1 MDIETLNRWL
11 AAFALLLGIANTISI
26 WLRNNAR
33 ELAKKLDQIG
43 DSLKGHDRRIQTVEN
58 EQRHMPTKEDMHEL
72 TVSITALAGEL
83 KTQST
88 ELDSVARTV
97 RRIDDYLRNA
107 K

>member
-33 ELAKKLDQIG
+33 ELAKKLDEIR
-43 DSLKGHDRRIQTVEN
+43 DSLKGHDRRIQTVES
-58 EQRHMPTKEDMHEL
+58 EQRHLPSKEDLHEL
-72 TVSITALAGEL
+72 NVAITSLAGDL

-88 ELDSVARTV
+88 ELESVSRTV
-97 RRIDDYLRNA
+97 RRIDDHLRNA